1 MDGSGRISP
10 VPRKEKCMVRMTAVI
25 LVFLWLPAFT
35 GSYRMGWV

>member
-1 MDGSGRISP
+1 
-10 VPRKEKCMVRMTAVI
+10 MVRMTAVI